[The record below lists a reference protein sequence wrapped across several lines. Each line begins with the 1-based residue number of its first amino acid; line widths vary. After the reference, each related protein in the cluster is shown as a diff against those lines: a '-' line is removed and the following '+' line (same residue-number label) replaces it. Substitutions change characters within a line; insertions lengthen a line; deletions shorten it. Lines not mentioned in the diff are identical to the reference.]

1 MNLLSVG
8 DQVERGS
15 YTVHSRFKRAVNFS
29 NGRRLVFLVSREIGA
44 GPLNIVLAGAGSHQA
59 LARVSCLRVEEHLLE
74 IDERLFNVDRSH
86 CYCSDFTLQDCNRDR
101 LAANLALFRQ
111 LLAETSAA
119 NSLAFLIAAERVGNF
134 TSAVERAFVG
144 RVQRG
149 ADQVFGGSLLEGV
162 SMLKGCGA
170 GLTPSGDDF
179 IAGVLLG
186 LHLLQQLRQ
195 RELRQVIDTIFR
207 AATGQNIF
215 SNTFLELASRGLL
228 LEKMKKLVLTM
239 LGGESG
245 PVRVATLDLFAIGA
259 TSGAD
264 LGTGFLMTLL
274 EENGAVMRWK
284 REVALLGRTRD
295 IHVNQLRERC
305 SP

>member
-8 DQVERGS
+8 DQVEPGS
-15 YTVHSRFKRAVNFS
+15 YTVHSRFQRAVNFS
-29 NGRRLVFLVSREIGA
+29 NGRHLVFLLNREIGV
-44 GPLNIVLAGAGSHQA
+44 GPLNIVLAGAGSRQA
-59 LARVSCLRVEEHLLE
+59 LACVSCLRVEEHLLE
-74 IDERLFNVDRSH
+74 VDGIRFNVDRSAC
-86 CYCSDFTLQDCNRDR
+86 CYHSDFTFQDYNCGC
-101 LAANLALFRQ
+101 LASNLALFRQ

-134 TSAVERAFVG
+134 TSAVERAFVS
-144 RVQRG
+144 RIQRG
-149 ADQVFGGSLLEGV
+149 AEQIFEGSLLEGV
-162 SMLKGCGA
+162 AMLKGCGA

-186 LHLLQQLRQ
+186 LHLVQQLRQ
-195 RELRQVIDTIFR
+195 REMCQVIDAIFR
-207 AATGQNIF
+207 AAIGHNIF

-228 LEKMKKLVLTM
+228 FEKMRRLIMVM
-239 LGGESG
+239 LGGEADT
-245 PVRVATLDLFAIGA
+245 VRAAALDLFAIGA

-284 REVALLGRTRD
+284 SEVALLGRTRD
-295 IHVNQLRERC
+295 IHD
-305 SP
+305 

>member
-1 MNLLSVG
+1 MVWAVFSAMNLLSVG

-15 YTVHSRFKRAVNFS
+15 YTVHSRFQRAVNFS

-44 GPLNIVLAGAGSHQA
+44 GPLNIVLAGAGSRQA
-59 LARVSCLRVEEHLLE
+59 LACVSCLRVEEHLLE
-74 IDERLFNVDRSH
+74 VDELRFNLDRSH
-86 CYCSDFTLQDCNRDR
+86 CYRSDFTLQGCNSDR
-101 LAANLALFRQ
+101 LVSNLALFRQ
-111 LLAETSAA
+111 LLADASAA

-134 TSAVERAFVG
+134 TSAVERAFVS
-144 RVQRG
+144 RIQRG
-149 ADQVFGGSLLEGV
+149 AEQVFGGSLLAGV
-162 SMLKGCGA
+162 SILKGCGA

-186 LHLLQQLRQ
+186 VHLVQQLRQ
-195 RELRQVIDTIFR
+195 RELRQVIDAIFR

-228 LEKMKKLVLTM
+228 LEKMKTLIVAM
-239 LGGESG
+239 LGGEADA
-245 PVRVATLDLFAIGA
+245 VRAAALDLFAIGA

-284 REVALLGRTRD
+284 SEVALLGR
-295 IHVNQLRERC
+295 
-305 SP
+305 

>member
-1 MNLLSVG
+1 MNLLSIG

-59 LARVSCLRVEEHLLE
+59 LACVSCLRIEEHLLE
-74 IDERLFNVDRSH
+74 IDEIRFKVDRSH
-86 CYCSDFTLQDCNRDR
+86 CYRSDFTLQDYNCDC
-101 LAANLALFRQ
+101 LASNLAWFRQ

-119 NSLAFLIAAERVGNF
+119 NSLAFLIAAERIGNF
-134 TSAVERAFVG
+134 TSSVERAFVS
-144 RVQRG
+144 RIQRG
-149 ADQVFGGSLLEGV
+149 ADQIFGGSLLEGV

-186 LHLLQQLRQ
+186 LHLVQQLRQ
-195 RELRQVIDTIFR
+195 RELRQVVDAIFH
-207 AATGQNIF
+207 AAIGNNIF

-228 LEKMKKLVLTM
+228 FEKMRRLIMAM
-239 LGGESG
+239 LGGEADT
-245 PVRVATLDLFAIGA
+245 VRAAARDLFAIGA

-284 REVALLGRTRD
+284 SEVALLGRIRD
-295 IHVNQLRERC
+295 THD
-305 SP
+305 

>member
-29 NGRRLVFLVSREIGA
+29 NGRGLVFLVSREIGA
-44 GPLNIVLAGAGSHQA
+44 GPLNIVLEGAGLHQA

-74 IDERLFNVDRSH
+74 IDERRFNVDRSH
-86 CYCSDFTLQDCNRDR
+86 CYRSDFTLQDCRAAR
-101 LAANLALFRQ
+101 LPLNLALFRQ
-111 LLAETSAA
+111 LLADTSAA
-119 NSLAFLIAAERVGNF
+119 NSLAFLIAPERVGNF
-134 TSAVERAFVG
+134 TSAVERAFIS
-144 RVQRG
+144 RIQRG
-149 ADQVFGGSLLEGV
+149 GEQLFGGSLLEGV
-162 SMLKGCGA
+162 SLLKGCGA

-179 IAGVLLG
+179 IAGVLIG

-195 RELRQVIDTIFR
+195 RELRLVIDKIFR
-207 AATGQNIF
+207 AATGNNIF
-215 SNTFLELASRGLL
+215 SNTFLDLASRGLL
-228 LEKMKKLVLTM
+228 FEKIEKLIVAI
-239 LGGESG
+239 LGEEADA
-245 PVRVATLDLFAIGA
+245 VRVAALELFAIGA

-284 REVALLGRTRD
+284 SEVALL
-295 IHVNQLRERC
+295 N
-305 SP
+305 

>member
-74 IDERLFNVDRSH
+74 IDERFFNVDRSH
-86 CYCSDFTLQDCNRDR
+86 CYRSDFTLQDCRADC
-101 LAANLALFRQ
+101 LPLNLALFRQ
-111 LLAETSAA
+111 LLADASAS
-119 NSLAFLIAAERVGNF
+119 NSLAFLIASERVGNF
-134 TSAVERAFVG
+134 TSAVERAFVS
-144 RVQRG
+144 RIQRG